1 LICIFYCVFRVQQEQ
16 LEAIFAL
23 MKEQEQRFG
32 INNME
37 EMEDQLKL
45 YGY

>member
-1 LICIFYCVFRVQQEQ
+1 MTAFKNNFRQIGFEK
-16 LEAIFAL
+16 AIFAL